1 MLDTITG
8 EVMKMTL
15 THEGNNVREFYCKLP
30 RPVRVGIE
38 ATGSMQWFVNLM
50 EELGMECLV
59 GHPAEIRAAEP
70 RKQKH
75 DRRDADLI
83 LKLLVE
89 NRFPTIAAPTR
100 VDGIILLGG
109 SIDPG
114 LSQARG
120 QIALIAAA
128 GRVTETAALARRF
141 PAARVVIS
149 GGDPSIVPASLP
161 GAIPGAVPEAMSE
174 AAATRDLLVELGVPV
189 ERIELEG
196 RSRNT
201 EENAVFS
208 LAAAQPK
215 PGETWL
221 LVTSAMHMPRAVGCF
236 RRAGWADITP
246 YPVDY
251 RTSTTIGTGLGLLLA
266 DDLVL
271 VNFATKEWLG
281 LVAYYALGR
290 TDALFPAPG

>member
-1 MLDTITG
+1 
-8 EVMKMTL
+8 MTF
-15 THEGNNVREFYCKLP
+15 VVSKLL
-30 RPVRVGIE
+30 
-38 ATGSMQWFVNLM
+38 WFVAAPGNL
-50 EELGMECLV
+50 LLLV
-59 GHPAEIRAAEP
+59 LLAGVLRAVWT
-70 RKQKH
+70 
-75 DRRDADLI
+75 RRRRGLI
-83 LKLLVE
+83 LIAAPTLGFLAIAMLPVGPWLTQPLE

-114 LSQARG
+114 LSRARG

-174 AAATRDLLVELGVPV
+174 AAATRDLLVELGAPA

-208 LAAAQPK
+208 LAVAQPK
-215 PGETWL
+215 PGEIWL

>member
-1 MLDTITG
+1 VTF
-8 EVMKMTL
+8 V
-15 THEGNNVREFYCKLP
+15 VSKLL
-30 RPVRVGIE
+30 
-38 ATGSMQWFVNLM
+38 WFVAAPGNL
-50 EELGMECLV
+50 LLLV
-59 GHPAEIRAAEP
+59 LLAGVLRAVWT
-70 RKQKH
+70 
-75 DRRDADLI
+75 RRRRGLI
-83 LKLLVE
+83 LIAAPTLGFLAIAMLPVGPWLTQPLE

-114 LSQARG
+114 LSRARG

-149 GGDPSIVPASLP
+149 GGDPSIVPTSLP

-174 AAATRDLLVELGVPV
+174 AAATRDLLVELGAPA

-208 LAAAQPK
+208 LAVAQPK
-215 PGETWL
+215 PGEIWL
-221 LVTSAMHMPRAVGCF
+221 LVPSAMHMPRAVGCF